1 MAEPYRM
8 RILFDTNVLLDALLD
23 REPYVRDAAELVA
36 AVETGTMSG
45 LLGATT
51 VTTIYY
57 IAERA
62 LDRERALQGIRRLL
76 MLFEVAPVNR
86 AVLEDA
92 LRLDFQDFEDA
103 VLHEAARHAAAEG
116 IVTRNVRDF
125 SQAVLP
131 VYTPAELLQIIQQR

>member
-8 RILFDTNVLLDALLD
+8 RILFDTNVLLDVLLD
-23 REPYVRDAAELVA
+23 RQPYVREASELLA
-36 AVETGTMSG
+36 AVETDTISG

-62 LDRERALQGIRRLL
+62 QNADRALQGIQRLL
-76 MLFEVAPVNR
+76 RLFEVAPINR

-103 VLHEAARHAAAEG
+103 VLHEAARHTAADG
-116 IVTRNVRDF
+116 IVTRNVDDF
-125 SQAVLP
+125 SEAVLP
-131 VYTPAELLQIIQQR
+131 VYTPAELLQIIQRH